1 MTDDPFSLS
10 VPEGWT
16 VELDVD
22 TDVDDSHAQ
31 TVYESPDGRYRVTV
45 TEFARGLTL
54 YWWVDIFARA
64 GGEWHR
70 REIGVGDSFRDP
82 EAVAAAAQDALD
94 RLGDSFESELESFA
108 ND

>member
-10 VPEGWT
+10 VPNEWDVT
-16 VELDVD
+16 VD
-22 TDVDDSHAQ
+22 TDTDDANGK
-31 TVYESPDGRYRVTV
+31 TIYESPDDDYRVVV

-70 REIGVGDSFRDP
+70 REVGLGDSFRDP
-82 EAVAAAAQDALD
+82 DAVADAAQDALD
-94 RLGDSFESELESFA
+94 RLTESATDTLETFI
-108 ND
+108 DD

>member
-10 VPEGWT
+10 LPEGWT

-22 TDVDDSHAQ
+22 TSVDDPRSQ
-31 TVYESPDGRYRVTV
+31 VVYESPDSRFRVTI
-45 TEFARGLTL
+45 TEFSRGLTL

-70 REIGVGDSFRDP
+70 RETGLGDSFRDP

-94 RLGDSFESELESFA
+94 RLGGSLESELESFA